1 MRTASSQTG
10 SRGSR
15 AAVPSGASRIS
26 ENQSGV
32 RGSNWS
38 GVKIMDNKLKIGLGL
53 GNAAVLLALM
63 AVINGCHQ
71 PTQVE
76 AKSPTPVHLV
86 DVTLESSSQDLR
98 YSASVLPFAQASL
111 SFKSAGYVTEIKQV
125 VGADG
130 RRRDIGPGDYVSR
143 GSVLAQIRHQD
154 LKNQL
159 DQAAATLVQ
168 AQAQHVEATQDYE
181 RAKALY
187 ATQSLIKPDFDQ
199 AQARFDSTRAGVD
212 HADVS
217 LHQAQLALQDADLRA
232 PFSGYILARN
242 IELGNLAEPGSTTF
256 TIADTSAVKIGF
268 GVPEYAVRHLR
279 LGQQFSIHLQ
289 DDPKEY
295 SGWVTS
301 IAASADEKNRVFAIE
316 VTVPNPKS
324 YLKPGMI
331 ASLSVVGVQNAPVP
345 SVPLTAVVADPAS
358 SGRYTVVVATDE
370 SGKWTAHVREV
381 KLGETHESDVAVD
394 GVKAGEKVIV
404 VGAAGLKDGDFIQ
417 VLP

>member
-1 MRTASSQTG
+1 
-10 SRGSR
+10 
-15 AAVPSGASRIS
+15 
-26 ENQSGV
+26 
-32 RGSNWS
+32 
-38 GVKIMDNKLKIGLGL
+38 MDNKLKIGLGL
-53 GNAAVLLALM
+53 AKAAVLLALM
-63 AVINGCHQ
+63 AVTNGCHQ

-76 AKSPTPVHLV
+76 AKSPTPVHLAN
-86 DVTLESSSQDLR
+86 VTLESSSQDLR

-159 DQAAATLVQ
+159 DQAAATLGQ

-199 AQARFDSTRAGVD
+199 AQARFDSTLAGVD
-212 HADVS
+212 QAKAS
-217 LHQAQLALQDADLRA
+217 LHQAQLALEDADLRA

-242 IELGNLAEPGSTTF
+242 IELGNLAEPGSTAF
-256 TIADTSAVKIGF
+256 TIADTSAVKISF

-295 SGWVTS
+295 SGRVTS

-331 ASLSVVGVQNAPVP
+331 ASLTVSGVQKAPAP
-345 SVPLTAVVADPAS
+345 AVPLSAVVADPAS
-358 SGRYTVVVATDE
+358 PGRYAVFVVQEQGSKWVA
-370 SGKWTAHVREV
+370 HLREV
-381 KLGETHESDVAVD
+381 TLGETHESDVAVD
-394 GVKAGEKVIV
+394 GVKPGEKIIV
-404 VGAAGLKDGDFIQ
+404 VGAAGLKDGDSVH

>member
-1 MRTASSQTG
+1 
-10 SRGSR
+10 
-15 AAVPSGASRIS
+15 
-26 ENQSGV
+26 
-32 RGSNWS
+32 
-38 GVKIMDNKLKIGLGL
+38 MDNKLKVGLGL
-53 GNAAVLLALM
+53 VKAAVLLALM
-63 AVINGCHQ
+63 TGINGCHQ

-76 AKSPTPVHLV
+76 AKSPTPVHLAE
-86 DVTLESSSQDLR
+86 VTLVSSSQDLR

-111 SFKSAGYVTEIKQV
+111 SFKSAGYVTQIRQV
-125 VGADG
+125 TGADG

-154 LKNQL
+154 LTNQI
-159 DQAAATLVQ
+159 DQATAMLHQ
-168 AQAQHVEATQDYE
+168 AQAQQVVATLDYE
-181 RAKALY
+181 RAKSLY
-187 ATQSLIKPDFDQ
+187 ASQSLIKPDFDQ

-212 HADVS
+212 QAKAS
-217 LHQAQLALQDADLRA
+217 LHQAQLALDDADLTA

-242 IELGNLAEPGSTTF
+242 VELGNLAEPGSTTF

-279 LGQQFSIHLQ
+279 FGQQFSIHLQ

-295 SGWVTS
+295 SGRVTS

-331 ASLSVVGVQNAPVP
+331 VSLTVSGVQKAPVP
-345 SVPLTAVVADPAS
+345 AVPLSAIVADPAS
-358 SGRYTVVVATDE
+358 PGRYALFVAE
-370 SGKWTAHVREV
+370 EQGSKWVAHLREV
-381 KLGETHESDVAVD
+381 TLGETHESDVAVD
-394 GVKAGEKVIV
+394 GVKPGEKIVV
-404 VGAAGLKDGDFIQ
+404 VGAAGLKDGDSVQ

>member
-1 MRTASSQTG
+1 
-10 SRGSR
+10 
-15 AAVPSGASRIS
+15 
-26 ENQSGV
+26 
-32 RGSNWS
+32 
-38 GVKIMDNKLKIGLGL
+38 MDNKLKIGLRL
-53 GNAAVLLALM
+53 GKAAVFLALM

-154 LKNQL
+154 LKNQF

-212 HADVS
+212 QAKAS
-217 LHQAQLALQDADLRA
+217 LHQAQLALDDADLRA

-242 IELGNLAEPGSTTF
+242 IELGNLAEPGSTAF

-268 GVPEYAVRHLR
+268 GVPEYALRHLR
-279 LGQQFSIHLQ
+279 LGQEFSIHLQ

-295 SGWVTS
+295 SGRVTS

-331 ASLSVVGVQNAPVP
+331 ASLTVSGVQKAPVP
-345 SVPLTAVVADPAS
+345 TVPLSAIVADAAS
-358 SGRYTVVVATDE
+358 PGRYAVFVAE
-370 SGKWTAHVREV
+370 EQGSKWVAHLREV
-381 KLGETHESDVAVD
+381 TLGETHESDVAVD
-394 GVKAGEKVIV
+394 GVKPGEKIVV
-404 VGAAGLKDGDFIQ
+404 VGAAGLKDGDSVQ